1 MRAYPGLLASL
12 LATSLL
18 AACATDTVVLL
29 PREDGSTGA
38 IAASRGGKEVLLD
51 SAYASA
57 KSSGGTLRSG
67 SVDQAT
73 VEKKFG
79 SALAAMPPAPKSFT
93 VYFLSGSDDFTD
105 ESKSTISAMLAEM
118 RQRPSPEVT
127 VIGHTDRVGSDDDND
142 ALSRQRA
149 ERVKQMLVAL
159 DVPADRISVAG
170 RGAREPLVPT
180 ERGVDEPRNRR
191 VEVSVR

>member
-1 MRAYPGLLASL
+1 MAAPARSPQA
-12 LATSLL
+12 ATG
-18 AACATDTVVLL
+18 
-29 PREDGSTGA
+29 E
-38 IAASRGGKEVLLD
+38 EVLLD

-57 KSSGGTLRSG
+57 KSSAGGKLRAG
-67 SVDQAT
+67 SADRKTIDRQ
-73 VEKKFG
+73 FG
-79 SALAAMPPAPKSFT
+79 PALAAMPPAPKSFT
-93 VYFLSGSDDFTD
+93 VYFLSGSDDFTE
-105 ESKSTISAMLAEM
+105 ESKSTINAMLQEM

-142 ALSRQRA
+142 ALSLQRA

-170 RGAREPLVPT
+170 RGAREPLVAT
-180 ERGVDEPRNRR
+180 ERGVDEPQNRR